1 MLFVRLQTKRTRQLA
16 IEKLTFPSP
25 LTIGIDT
32 PRSIIDIVQQIG
44 LKTCAA
50 ERDGTIGT
58 FGFRPG
64 GLIEGVKT
72 YGACGRHRCVLG
84 TADRQFF
91 IFLNSLK

>member
-50 ERDGTIGT
+50 EGDGTIGT
-58 FGFRPG
+58 FGFRPR

-72 YGACGRHRCVLG
+72 YGACGRHRCVPAS
-84 TADRQFF
+84 ADRQFF
-91 IFLNSLK
+91 IF